1 MLAELNAD
9 KKNFSHYY
17 MKATNTDIKLM
28 RICFGGLE
36 LQVPEIW
43 NVETET
49 YTEPDG
55 RECAMIDISATEGD
69 ARSIVISYGPMPDG
83 SDAIMEA
90 AGTYE
95 ELIGEI
101 GASEDDNLRV

>member
-49 YTEPDG
+49 YTEHDG
-55 RECAMIDISATEGD
+55 RECAMIDISAT
-69 ARSIVISYGPMPDG
+69 
-83 SDAIMEA
+83 
-90 AGTYE
+90 
-95 ELIGEI
+95 
-101 GASEDDNLRV
+101 